1 MKITYFILIT
11 LFFFVL
17 IWEHDNQGVAYNPL
31 FHVEGGD
38 ENNSISM
45 PCGLGGSHNHNHK

>member
-1 MKITYFILIT
+1 MKTTYFILVT
-11 LFFFVL
+11 LFFFVFFL
-17 IWEHDNQGVAYNPL
+17 VYDNQGVAYNPL